1 MRHRAPAS
9 NPLLDIIFAAL
20 ADATRRSII
29 EQLRKGEATVSEVAA
44 PHDMSLPAVS
54 KHLRV
59 LEDAGLLHRRVE
71 GRTHM
76 LTVNAKPLAQAT
88 DWIERQRHFWE
99 GSFDRLATLLE
110 EPALKP
116 ESPSVTTP
124 PSKPKR

>member
-1 MRHRAPAS
+1 MSRRAPS
-9 NPLLDIIFAAL
+9 STLLLDLIFAAL

-44 PHDMSLPAVS
+44 PHAMSLPAVS

-59 LEDAGLLHRRVE
+59 LEDAGLLRRRVE
-71 GRTHM
+71 GRSHL

-88 DWIERQRHFWE
+88 DWLERQRRFWE

-110 EPALKP
+110 DPDPKPA
-116 ESPSVTTP
+116 SPTPTP
-124 PSKPKR
+124 PKPKPKR

>member
-1 MRHRAPAS
+1 MSRRAPS
-9 NPLLDIIFAAL
+9 SPLLLDLIFAAL

-59 LEDAGLLHRRVE
+59 LEDAGLLRRRVE
-71 GRTHM
+71 GRTHL

-88 DWIERQRHFWE
+88 DWLERQRKFWE
-99 GSFDRLATLLE
+99 GSFDRLAKLLE
-110 EPALKP
+110 EPAVAP
-116 ESPSVTTP
+116 GP
-124 PSKPKR
+124 PPPPPPKPKR